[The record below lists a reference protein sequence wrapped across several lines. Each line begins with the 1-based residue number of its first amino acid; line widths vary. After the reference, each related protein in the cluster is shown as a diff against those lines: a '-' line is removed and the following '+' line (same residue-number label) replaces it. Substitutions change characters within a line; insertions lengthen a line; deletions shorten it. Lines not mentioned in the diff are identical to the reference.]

1 MRYNSNPGIRI
12 FLIGNK
18 ADLEDRRV
26 LYEEGESFKNINN
39 LDYFCESSA
48 KTGFNTTEMF
58 LEAAR
63 LLYSDYKKNESTHA
77 NSNYISISDHS
88 SKSFKLDREEKDK
101 EEKEE
106 KEKKSSCF
114 C

>member
-18 ADLEDRRV
+18 ADLDDRRV
-26 LYEEGESFKNINN
+26 QYEEGEIFKNMNN
-39 LDYFCESSA
+39 LDYFCESSV
-48 KTGFNTTEMF
+48 KTGLNTTEMF

-63 LLYSDYKKNESTHA
+63 ILYADYKKNESTHA
-77 NSNYISISDHS
+77 NSNYISISDQS
-88 SKSFKLDREEKDK
+88 SKSFKLNK
-101 EEKEE
+101 EEKEVE
-106 KEKKSSCF
+106 DKEKKSSCF

>member
-18 ADLEDRRV
+18 SDLEERRV
-26 LYEEGESFKNINN
+26 SYEDGESFKNMNN

-48 KTGFNTTEMF
+48 KTGHNTTEIF

-63 LLYSDYKKNESTHA
+63 ILYNDYKKNESTHA
-77 NSNYISISDHS
+77 NSNYISISDNS
-88 SKSFKLDREEKDK
+88 SKSFKLDK
-101 EEKEE
+101 EEKEVEE
-106 KEKKSSCF
+106 KHSRSSCL

>member
-1 MRYNSNPGIRI
+1 LRYNSNPGIRI
-12 FLIGNK
+12 FLVGNK

-26 LYEEGESFKNINN
+26 LYEEGESFKNMNN

-58 LEAAR
+58 IEAVKI
-63 LLYSDYKKNESTHA
+63 LYADYKKTESTHA
-77 NSNYISISDHS
+77 NSNYISMSDNS
-88 SKSFKLDREEKDK
+88 SKSFKLNNEEN
-101 EEKEE
+101 EEKEGN
-106 KEKKSSCF
+106 EKKSSCF